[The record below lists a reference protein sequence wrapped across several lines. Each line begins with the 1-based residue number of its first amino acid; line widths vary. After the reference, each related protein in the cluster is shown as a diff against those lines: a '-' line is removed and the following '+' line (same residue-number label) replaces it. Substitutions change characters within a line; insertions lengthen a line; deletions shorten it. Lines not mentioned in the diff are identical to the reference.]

1 MAWSFSVGNMAAR
14 SPRTPVAVSPA
25 AADPLLPLARLA
37 NDHPSDEAS
46 FEWRADGAYK
56 VDVDLNGLLDT
67 SARADAPTGWRDALL
82 ALANTPGLPA
92 NPPDWGTYGSR
103 TALRIYR
110 PVMQEVAVMPGEDW
124 KLECGIYELT
134 ASAATGI
141 QVRVIDTWSG
151 KGWNGSAW
159 VSNGILDSQSTEDTW
174 KDIAEEITADPN
186 RDERSTYQI
195 IFEPI
200 ASSYDATTYVYV
212 SANGGS
218 GSPAF
223 YPKAS
228 LAALIAH
235 NIPLDATVS
244 VGSHSVTMTAIS
256 ATVTFSSAFLRT
268 FRLDI
273 AMPGGNQPRPKIGE
287 VWIGNPTTML
297 RGPMGGI
304 TLIEGDAYQ
313 NRLEAAQGRMEV
325 LSDQKYPSQAMKLQV
340 KTASEAAYEQ
350 WRNVVTRGSRF
361 GAEPILLIPPDQLDG
376 ANRVLHGRIGP
387 TISYTLPNAG
397 WRTFEV
403 EFVES
408 PFPGA

>member
-1 MAWSFSVGNMAAR
+1 MAWRFSVGNMAAR

-25 AADPLLPLARLA
+25 TADPLLPLTRLA
-37 NDHPSDEAS
+37 NGHPSDEVS

-56 VDVDLNGLLDT
+56 ADVDLNVLLDT

-82 ALANTPGLPA
+82 ALANTPGLSA

-110 PVMQEVAVMPGEDW
+110 PVMQEVEVMPGEDW

-134 ASAATGI
+134 ASGATGV

-228 LAALIAH
+228 LAALIGH
-235 NIPLDATVS
+235 NLPLDATVS
-244 VGSHSVTMTAIS
+244 IGAHSLTMS
-256 ATVTFSSAFLRT
+256 ALSTMVEFSGAFLRT
-268 FRLDI
+268 FRVDI

-287 VWIGNPTTML
+287 IWIGAPTMML
-297 RGPMGGI
+297 RGPLGGI
-304 TLIEGDAYQ
+304 GLTDGDDYQ
-313 NRLEAAQGRMEV
+313 YRLEASQGRVEV
-325 LSDQKYPSQAMKLQV
+325 LSDQKYTSQRVTLQV
-340 KTASEAAYEQ
+340 KTASEESYEQ
-350 WRNVVTRGSRF
+350 WRNVVARGSRF
-361 GAEPILLIPPDQLDG
+361 GSDPILLLPPDSFDG
-376 ANRVLHGRIGP
+376 TGRILHGRIGP
-387 TISYTLPNAG
+387 TIAYTLPNAG
-397 WRTFEV
+397 WRTFSV

-408 PFPGA
+408 PFAGS

>member
-1 MAWSFSVGNMAAR
+1 MAWSISVGNQAQRTSRAA
-14 SPRTPVAVSPA
+14 VAVSPA
-25 AADPLLPLARLA
+25 VADALLPLSRIA
-37 NDHPSDEAS
+37 NGHPSDEVS
-46 FEWRADGAYK
+46 FEWRGDGAYK
-56 VDVDLNGLLDT
+56 ADIDLNALAET
-67 SARADAPTGWRDALL
+67 SDRADAPTGWRDALL
-82 ALANTPGLPA
+82 AFANTPGLSA

-110 PVMQEVAVMPGEDW
+110 PVMQEVEVMPGEDW

-159 VSNGILDSQSTEDTW
+159 ASNGILDSQSTEDTW
-174 KDIAEEITADPN
+174 KDISEEITADPN

-244 VGSHSVTMTAIS
+244 IGSHAVTMTARS
-256 ATVTFSSAFLRT
+256 VTTMFSSAFLRT

-287 VWIGNPTTML
+287 LWIGSPTTML

-313 NRLEAAQGRMEV
+313 NRLEAAQGRVEV

-376 ANRVLHGRIGP
+376 ANRVLHGRVGP

-403 EFVES
+403 DFVES